1 MENAVKPAIL
11 IVDDDQ
17 DQLDIVKQILVNF
30 DVQCTLV
37 LSGVDAVK
45 VAKHNEFAVILMDV
59 QMPGM
64 GGVKTLE
71 LIRNFG
77 SSKKTPII
85 LMTALAFDSEM
96 IKKAYQSGGVDY
108 LFKPLDPVIL
118 QSKVQVFIEMYEQKQ
133 LIGKQQ
139 EILNQHATE
148 LEDAN
153 LQLRQEISQHRLFY
167 KTLKE
172 CQHLLVERF
181 NKLDQCPPNDTK
193 LILEEVESFI
203 KEYLAF
209 MDKLQSVELLSV
221 DSIESVDQAFRI
233 SNRLMTLSTRNVN
246 LLQSIEGL
254 RLENKDLKNR
264 LNLAIHEKK
273 SNCLDEQ
280 E

>member
-1 MENAVKPAIL
+1 MDNAVKPAIL

-17 DQLDIVKQILVNF
+17 DQLDIVEQILVNF
-30 DVQCTLV
+30 DVQFTTV

-45 VAKHNEFAVILMDV
+45 IAKYKEFAAILMDV

-77 SSKKTPII
+77 ASKKTPII

-108 LFKPLDPVIL
+108 LFKPLDPIVL
-118 QSKVQVFIEMYEQKQ
+118 QSKVQIFVEMYEQKQ
-133 LIGKQQ
+133 LIAKQQ
-139 EILNQHATE
+139 KILNYHATE
-148 LEDAN
+148 LENAN
-153 LQLRQEISQHRLFY
+153 LELRQEIAQHQIFY
-167 KTLKE
+167 NTLKE

-181 NKLDQCPPNDTK
+181 NMLNQYPSDDTK
-193 LILEEVESFI
+193 LILAEVERFI
-203 KEYLAF
+203 KEYLAV

-221 DSIESVDQAFRI
+221 ESIESVDQAFRI
-233 SNRLMTLSTRNVN
+233 SNRLMTLSTRNVG
-246 LLQSIEGL
+246 LLQGIEEL

-264 LNLAIHEKK
+264 LSLAIHENK
-273 SNCLDEQ
+273 SDYLKN
-280 E
+280 

>member
-221 DSIESVDQAFRI
+221 DSVESVDQAFRI

>member
-59 QMPGM
+59 QMPGL
-64 GGVKTLE
+64 GGLKTLE

-118 QSKVQVFIEMYEQKQ
+118 QSKVQVFIEMYEQRQ

-233 SNRLMTLSTRNVN
+233 SNRLMILSTRNVT

-273 SNCLDEQ
+273 SNCLDQ
-280 E
+280 EE

>member
-118 QSKVQVFIEMYEQKQ
+118 QSKVQIFIEMYEQKQ
-133 LIGKQQ
+133 LISKQQ
-139 EILNQHATE
+139 KILNQHATE
-148 LEDAN
+148 LEGAN
-153 LQLRQEISQHRLFY
+153 LQLRQEISQHRIFY

-172 CQHLLVERF
+172 CQHLLVEKF
-181 NKLDQCPPNDTK
+181 NKLDKCSPNDTK

>member
-1 MENAVKPAIL
+1 MENALKPAIL

-45 VAKHNEFAVILMDV
+45 VAKHNKFAVILMDV

-64 GGVKTLE
+64 GGLKTLE

-193 LILEEVESFI
+193 LILEEVESFV

-233 SNRLMTLSTRNVN
+233 SNRLMTLSTRNVT

-273 SNCLDEQ
+273 SNCLDQ
-280 E
+280 EE

>member
-133 LIGKQQ
+133 LISKQQ

-181 NKLDQCPPNDTK
+181 NKLNQCPPNDTK
-193 LILEEVESFI
+193 LILEEVESFV

-233 SNRLMTLSTRNVN
+233 SNRLMTLSTRNVT

-273 SNCLDEQ
+273 SNCLDQ
-280 E
+280 EE

>member
-1 MENAVKPAIL
+1 MENEVKPAIL

-30 DVQCTLV
+30 DVHFTTV

-45 VAKHNEFAVILMDV
+45 LAKHNEYAVILMDV

-77 SSKKTPII
+77 ASKKTPIL
-85 LMTALAFDSEM
+85 LMTALVFDSEM
-96 IKKAYQSGGVDY
+96 IKNAYKSGGVDY

-139 EILNQHATE
+139 EILNNHAME
-148 LEDAN
+148 LEEAN

-181 NKLDQCPPNDTK
+181 NKLNQCPPNDTK
-193 LILEEVESFI
+193 LILEGVDFFI
-203 KEYLAF
+203 KEYLAV

-233 SNRLMTLSTRNVN
+233 SNRLMTLSTRNVT
-246 LLQSIEGL
+246 LLQVIEGL
-254 RLENKDLKNR
+254 KLENKDLKNR
-264 LNLAIHEKK
+264 LNMAIHEKK
-273 SNCLDEQ
+273 SNGLDQQ

>member
-118 QSKVQVFIEMYEQKQ
+118 QSKVQIFIEMYEQKQ
-133 LIGKQQ
+133 LISKQQ

-148 LEDAN
+148 LEGAN
-153 LQLRQEISQHRLFY
+153 LQLRQEISQHRIFY

-181 NKLDQCPPNDTK
+181 NKLDKCPPNDTK